1 MIFNNISN
9 LKLGNL
15 DVQTVYLNNQLV
27 WSPKSSSYTPDS
39 TDFVPRKEISTPI
52 LHNPTNE
59 IQQDK

>member
-1 MIFNNISN
+1 MIFNDIPN

-15 DVQTVYLNNQLV
+15 NVQAVYLNNQLV
-27 WSPKSSSYTPDS
+27 WSPKSSSYTPDF

-52 LHNPTNE
+52 LYNPTNE